1 MTLTRRELAEI
12 ADELAAT
19 FDVEAAAAYRQRFN
33 VAPTDQHPVLRL
45 VDGARRLAPARW
57 GLPATGKRRGPLINI
72 RAETARFARKKT
84 FVDGRCVV
92 PADGFFEWKRSPD
105 GNQPNWYHRAD
116 GRLLLFAGL
125 WEAGCFS
132 VLTTAPNALVAQ
144 VHDRM
149 PAILS
154 PDEADAWLLAPSQR
168 LLHPA
173 PDGMLIARPVSMRV
187 NSVRHDDPG
196 CLEPA
201 AGAPVQLS
209 LV

>member
-1 MTLTRRELAEI
+1 MTLTRRELVEI
-12 ADELAAT
+12 AEELAAA
-19 FDVEAAAAYRQRFN
+19 FDDETAAAYRPRYN

-45 VDGARRLAPARW
+45 VAGARRLEPARW
-57 GLPATGKRRGPLINI
+57 GLPPTGNRRAPLINV
-72 RAETARFARKKT
+72 RAETARFSRKKT

-105 GNQPNWYHRAD
+105 GSRPNWYHRPD

-132 VLTTAPNALVAQ
+132 VLTTAPNALVAE

-154 PDEADAWLLAPSQR
+154 PEEANAWLLAPSDK

-173 PDGMLIARPVSMRV
+173 PDGMLTARAVSDRV
-187 NSVRHDDPG
+187 NSVRHDDPA